1 LADNHNIILLYGLEN
16 YIINERINFYTNK
29 FLSEEDKEFNLI
41 TYDMQETFITA
52 AIEDA
57 ETMPFFGDYKV
68 IILRNC
74 KFLTGEKHKI
84 EQNLDILI
92 NYIENPSPFTVL
104 ILETPNE
111 KLDER
116 KKVVKKLK
124 ELVKVHECNQLSIQ
138 EVENWIQRECQ
149 SNGVKISNETIN
161 KIIDRV
167 GQNLTILKN
176 ELQKCFLYLHNEQEK
191 VITDELINLI
201 MSRSLEDNVFVLTD
215 YITAYK
221 VTDALQALADLRK
234 QNIEAQII
242 VGVLAGHLR
251 LLLQVKTLME
261 KGYAQN
267 QLMNMLN
274 LKPFRLKKAMQIVQT
289 KKLDELKLWLM
300 KLSEVDMGVK
310 RGPNSPY
317 SYIELYILS
326 FGKGK

>member
-1 LADNHNIILLYGLEN
+1 MADNHNIILLYGLEN

-41 TYDMQETFITA
+41 TYDMQETVISA

-74 KFLTGEKHKI
+74 KFLTGEKQKI

-92 NYIENPSPFTVL
+92 NYIENPSPFTIL

-138 EVENWIQRECQ
+138 EVENWILRECQ
-149 SNGVKISNETIN
+149 KNGVKISNETIN

-167 GQNLTILKN
+167 GQNITNLKN

-289 KKLDELKLWLM
+289 KKLEELKLWLM

>member
-1 LADNHNIILLYGLEN
+1 MNLLIDNIILLYGLEN

-29 FLSEEDKEFNLI
+29 FLSDEDKEFNLI
-41 TYDMQETFITA
+41 TYDMQETSIEV

-68 IILRNC
+68 IILRNS

-84 EQNLDILI
+84 EQNLDLLI
-92 NYIENPSPFTVL
+92 SYIENPSPYTIL
-104 ILETPNE
+104 IIETPNE

-116 KKVVKKLK
+116 KKVVKRIK
-124 ELVKVHECNQLSIQ
+124 ELAKVHECNQLSIH
-138 EVENWIQRECQ
+138 ELEKWILSECQ
-149 SNGVKISNETIN
+149 RNGVNISTDTIN
-161 KIIDRV
+161 NIIDRV
-167 GQNLTILKN
+167 GQNITMIRN
-176 ELQKCFLYLHNEQEK
+176 ELQKCFLFLHNDKEK
-191 VITDELINLI
+191 EITDKLINEL

-221 VTDALQALADLRK
+221 VTDALQALSDLRK

-242 VGVLAGHLR
+242 VGVLASHLR

-310 RGPNSPY
+310 RGPSSPY
-317 SYIELYILS
+317 SYLELYILS
-326 FGKGK
+326 FSRR

>member
-41 TYDMQETFITA
+41 TYDMQETVISA

-74 KFLTGEKHKI
+74 KFLTGEKQKI

-92 NYIENPSPFTVL
+92 NYIENPSPFTIL

-138 EVENWIQRECQ
+138 EVENWILRECQ
-149 SNGVKISNETIN
+149 KNGVKISNETIN

-167 GQNLTILKN
+167 GQNITNLKN

-289 KKLDELKLWLM
+289 KKLEELKLWLM